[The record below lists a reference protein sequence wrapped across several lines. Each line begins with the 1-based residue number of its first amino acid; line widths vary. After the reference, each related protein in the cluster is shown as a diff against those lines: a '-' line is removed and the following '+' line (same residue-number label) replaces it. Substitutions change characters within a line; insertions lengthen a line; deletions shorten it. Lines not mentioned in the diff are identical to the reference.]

1 MTELQ
6 SGVVLGRY
14 ELLVRI
20 GRGGMASVWVARE
33 RSAVSGKQ
41 RLVAVKAM
49 LPELAQHSEFR
60 SMFLGEVQII
70 QSIHHDN
77 VVRVFDVSEDRGTLY
92 MAMEWVEGDS
102 LRNVIKTAKS
112 RGALPPEI
120 AVRIAADAAAGL
132 HAAHE
137 LRDWDGE
144 LRGVVH
150 CDVSPHNILVGV
162 DGKAK
167 LVDFG
172 IANALG
178 RLEPATDGE
187 IIKGKL
193 SYMSPEQARGERV
206 DRRTDVFALGIVLF
220 EMTTGEQLFKGR
232 DAAHTLELV
241 RHGTIPRPSHLNP
254 RYPERLEAVVMRAL
268 DRNPEQRFQTAQEFE
283 QELTSYLYEERV
295 LVSHAAVAQ
304 LLQRIMGQ
312 RIEKRR
318 DVIQRIIQAV
328 DGQLRT
334 GEMGPHQLEALADLS
349 PINSDPFNVT
359 LTNAGG
365 PTALGI
371 AARLE
376 SHTVASLPIAP
387 SSRPPAV
394 PQAVPNG
401 ASNLTW
407 LWISLLG
414 VALLLGAAGLYVA
427 MNRGRTSPTQFLAMQ
442 PAAQEGAPGSRDANG
457 HVVGQ
462 SGTRAAADAQN
473 AENLPVAVDQSRPA
487 NAGASKKPSKSGE
500 SEETKEEAKPETKEE
515 PKPTDEKSDDTPKA
529 GGAEGESDSP
539 AAGEAKVDLDE
550 KPAPVEEGINRS
562 AANAALATAA
572 AAARACRSRGES
584 PTGSGRAAV
593 TFANDGSVAAVSLS
607 QQFTGTAI
615 GACVAAQFRQARAP
629 AFSGDSV
636 TLFYP
641 FDIPQ

>member
-1 MTELQ
+1 
-6 SGVVLGRY
+6 
-14 ELLVRI
+14 
-20 GRGGMASVWVARE
+20 
-33 RSAVSGKQ
+33 
-41 RLVAVKAM
+41 
-49 LPELAQHSEFR
+49 
-60 SMFLGEVQII
+60 MFLGEVQII

-232 DAAHTLELV
+232 DPAHTLELV

-318 DVIQRIIQAV
+318 EVIQRIIQAV

-387 SSRPPAV
+387 SSRPPAGTPV
-394 PQAVPNG
+394 APSPT
-401 ASNLTW
+401 SNMTW

-442 PAAQEGAPGSRDANG
+442 PAAQDGSPGTRDANG
-457 HVVGQ
+457 RLAAQ
-462 SGTRAAADAQN
+462 TGTRAGADAQN
-473 AENLPVAVDQSRPA
+473 AENLPVAMDPSRPT
-487 NAGASKKPSKSGE
+487 NAAGVKKSSKSGSADE
-500 SEETKEEAKPETKEE
+500 NKDDAKSNPKEETKPAQAEEKP
-515 PKPTDEKSDDTPKA
+515 DESNKADDTP
-529 GGAEGESDSP
+529 GESDSP

-550 KPAPVEEGINRS
+550 KPAPVEEGINRG

>member
-6 SGVVLGRY
+6 SGIVLGRY
-14 ELLVRI
+14 ELLVRV

-49 LPELAQHSEFR
+49 LPELAEHSEFR

-77 VVRVFDVSEDRGTLY
+77 VVRVFEVSEDRGTLY

-102 LRNVIKTAKS
+102 LRNLIKAAKS
-112 RGALPPEI
+112 RGALPAEI

-150 CDVSPHNILVGV
+150 CDVSPHNILVGI

-178 RLEPATDGE
+178 RLEPASEGE

-232 DAAHTLELV
+232 DAEHTLELV
-241 RHGTIPRPSHLNP
+241 RHGAIPRPVHLNP
-254 RYPERLEAVVMRAL
+254 RYPARLEAIVMRAL
-268 DRNPEQRFQTAQEFE
+268 HRDPDQRYQSAKELE
-283 QELTSYLYEERV
+283 QELTNYLYEERI
-295 LVSHAAVAQ
+295 LVSSAAVAQ
-304 LLQRIMGQ
+304 LLHRVIGP

-318 DVIQRIIQAV
+318 EVIQRIVQAV
-328 DGQLRT
+328 DGQLMT
-334 GEMGPHQLEALADLS
+334 GAMGPNQLAALADLS
-349 PINSDPFNVT
+349 PMASDPFNIT
-359 LTNAGG
+359 LTNAAG

-371 AARLE
+371 SARLE
-376 SHTVASLPIAP
+376 QQTIAGLPL
-387 SSRPPAV
+387 SNSTRPPPLPPAIV
-394 PQAVPNG
+394 ENRNYA
-401 ASNLTW
+401 W
-407 LWISLLG
+407 LWISILGLGLLTG
-414 VALLLGAAGLYVA
+414 ALGLYVS
-427 MNRGRTSPTQFLAMQ
+427 MFRNRTTPVQFLSMQ
-442 PAAQEGAPGSRDANG
+442 SAAVEPQRLSGATTPSLPHTTTAPRNDAE
-457 HVVGQ
+457 Q
-462 SGTRAAADAQN
+462 
-473 AENLPVAVDQSRPA
+473 AEQLPVARDPVTSRPA
-487 NAGASKKPSKSGE
+487 VVGKKPQKGNEENSKTE
-500 SEETKEEAKPETKEE
+500 TPEPANVTSEKAE
-515 PKPTDEKSDDTPKA
+515 KPTESAKSDEP
-529 GGAEGESDSP
+529 SP
-539 AAGEAKVDLDE
+539 GNAPVEAAPVELEE
-550 KPAPVEEGINRS
+550 KPAVAEEGINRA
-562 AANAALATAA
+562 AANAALASAA
-572 AAARACRSRGES
+572 AAARGCRSRGDA
-584 PTGSGRAAV
+584 PTGAGRAAV

-615 GACVAAQFRQARAP
+615 GNCVAAQFRQARAP

-636 TLFYP
+636 TIFYA